1 MVGKVNIMSDNKMN
15 DIMRS
20 SVEGI
25 KSMLDANTVIG
36 DPIVITNGTTIIP
49 VSKISVGFASGGLDY
64 SPSKK
69 EPQKA
74 SANNFGGGSGTGL
87 TVSPVAFLIVSRSGS
102 VELLDIGAGS
112 DSQNTV
118 SQIVGV
124 IDRSPDIIS
133 GIKDAF
139 SSLKKDDTA
148 E

>member
-1 MVGKVNIMSDNKMN
+1 MSDNKMN
-15 DIMRS
+15 DIMKS

-36 DPIVITNGTTIIP
+36 DPIVTANGTTIIP

-64 SPSKK
+64 ISAKK
-69 EPQKA
+69 EAQKI
-74 SANNFGGGSGTGL
+74 SANNFGGGTGTGL
-87 TVSPVAFLIVSRSGS
+87 TVSPVAFLIVSKSGT
-102 VELLDIGAGS
+102 VELLDVGTGIAS
-112 DSQNTV
+112 HDAV

-133 GIKDAF
+133 GIKDAI
-139 SSLKKDDTA
+139 SSFKKDDKA